1 MATDRVSVGGPGQ
14 PPELPKKLED
24 MLLRRFVFQTFGR
37 ARRTQDSPVVPDVWL
52 RHIRIAEK
60 VAHAH
65 IRGES
70 AHDVAVD
77 LLLTCCSPRTTGHG
91 QGLA

>member
-37 ARRTQDSPVVPDVWL
+37 ARRTQDSPVVPDV
-52 RHIRIAEK
+52 
-60 VAHAH
+60 
-65 IRGES
+65 
-70 AHDVAVD
+70 
-77 LLLTCCSPRTTGHG
+77 
-91 QGLA
+91 